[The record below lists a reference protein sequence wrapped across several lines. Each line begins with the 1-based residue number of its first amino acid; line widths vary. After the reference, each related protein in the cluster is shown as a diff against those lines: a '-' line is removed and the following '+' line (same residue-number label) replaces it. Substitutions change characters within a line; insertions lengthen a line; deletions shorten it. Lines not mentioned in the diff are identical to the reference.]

1 MLPGGAFSDEL
12 KLADGRRLLISP
24 AVPDDA
30 LRIRWLYH
38 LVYGGNYPFS
48 MVYDPREC
56 AKAIESDRHIWFL
69 ARDGERAVGSLI
81 FSVDR
86 GIFLG
91 KVFGAVVAEEFRGL
105 DVAERMLAFGV
116 DIVVNRLK
124 AARSV
129 YATTRTVSLGPQRLA
144 EKAGFKKLG
153 IFPNVHKVNSSET
166 HTLAVYFDPGALADS
181 GGRARLPLVMKPF
194 FDIVRREAG
203 LYEPQYVDLSVD
215 PGPGTGTPT
224 AFEVVSAP
232 QFILRRFAEAKG
244 ADRLRMDFFPF
255 HEPNLLLV
263 SADGK
268 TELYFYRSA
277 KDGHCVL
284 TGAASENL
292 PLGVMLDQGAA
303 HLEGM
308 GVRYLE
314 VLVDG
319 ANAERV
325 AEAMAA
331 RFLPS
336 AYYPAMRW
344 DAAGKTA
351 RDYVVLSRS
360 LAVLDFRGLVLQP
373 AYADYLKEYFRLWR
387 EQYVG
392 KVLPGA

>member
-1 MLPGGAFSDEL
+1 MIPGGAFQDEL
-12 KLADGRRLLISP
+12 TLKDGRRLLISP

-69 ARDGERAVGSLI
+69 ARDGDRAVGSLI

-86 GIFLG
+86 GILLG

-105 DVAERMLAFGV
+105 DVAERMLSFGV

-153 IFPNVHKVNSSET
+153 IFPNVHKVSNSET
-166 HTLAVYFDPGALADS
+166 HTLAVYFAPGALESS
-181 GGRARLPLVMKPF
+181 GGRARLPLLMKPF

-203 LYEPQYVDLSVD
+203 LYEPAYVDLPVE
-215 PGPGTGTPT
+215 PALTPAGP

-232 QFILRRFAEAKG
+232 QFILRRFAEAKA
-244 ADRLRMDFFPF
+244 ADKLVMDFFPF

-263 SADGK
+263 AADGK
-268 TELYFYRSA
+268 TELFFYRSA

-284 TGAASENL
+284 NGAWSETL
-292 PLGVMLDQGAA
+292 PLGAMLDLGAA

-308 GVRYLE
+308 GVRYVE
-314 VLVDG
+314 VLVNG

-336 AYYPAMRW
+336 AYFPAMRW
-344 DAAGKTA
+344 DAEGKAA

-387 EQYVG
+387 EQNVG

>member
-1 MLPGGAFSDEL
+1 MIPGGDTRDEL
-12 KLADGRRLLISP
+12 TLADGRRLLISP

-56 AKAIESDRHIWFL
+56 AKAIESDKYLWFL
-69 ARDGERAVGSLI
+69 ARDGDRAVGSLI

-86 GIFLG
+86 SIRLG
-91 KVFGAVVAEEFRGL
+91 KVFGAVVASEFRGQ
-105 DVAERMLAFGV
+105 DVAERMLSFGV

-124 AARSV
+124 AVRTV

-144 EKAGFKKLG
+144 EKSGFKKLG

-166 HTLAVYFDPGALADS
+166 HTLAVYFDPGALESS
-181 GGRARLPLVMKPF
+181 GGRARLPRVMKPF

-203 LYEPQYVDLSVD
+203 LFEPEYKDLPID
-215 PGPGTGTPT
+215 PAPASAPIP
-224 AFEVVSAP
+224 FEVVSAP
-232 QFILRRFAEAKG
+232 QFILRRFAEAK
-244 ADRLRMDFFPF
+244 AEDRLVMDFFPF

-263 SADGK
+263 APDGK
-268 TELYFYRSA
+268 TELYFYRSS

-284 TGAASENL
+284 NGAWSESL
-292 PLGVMLDQGAA
+292 SLGAMLDQGAG

-308 GVRYLE
+308 GVRYVE
-314 VLVDG
+314 VLVNG
-319 ANAERV
+319 ANPERV

-344 DAAGKTA
+344 DPEGKTA

-387 EQYVG
+387 EQNVG
-392 KVLPGA
+392 KVLPGS

>member
-1 MLPGGAFSDEL
+1 MSAAPPYQRELTLP
-12 KLADGRRLLISP
+12 DGRRLVVSP

-56 AKAIESDRHIWFL
+56 ARAIEGDKVLWFL

-86 GIFLG
+86 SVRLG
-91 KVFGAVVAEEFRGL
+91 KVFGAVVAEEFRGQ
-105 DVAERMLAFGV
+105 DVAERMLDFGV
-116 DIVVNRLK
+116 DIVVNRQK
-124 AARSV
+124 AARTV

-153 IFPNVHKVNSSET
+153 IFPNAHKVANSET
-166 HTLAVYFDPGALADS
+166 HTLAVYFEPGALESS
-181 GGRARLPLVMKPF
+181 GGRARLPRVMKPF

-203 LYEPQYVDLSVD
+203 LYEPAWVDLPVD
-215 PGPGTGTPT
+215 PAPAAAAP

-232 QFILRRFAEAKG
+232 QFILRRFAEAKA
-244 ADRLRMDFFPF
+244 ADRLLLDFFPF

-263 SADGK
+263 SADGR

-284 TGAASENL
+284 TGAWSANL
-292 PLGVMLDQGAA
+292 PLGAMLDGGAA

-319 ANAERV
+319 AAAERV
-325 AEAMAA
+325 AEAMTA

-344 DAAGKTA
+344 DPEGKTA

-373 AYADYLKEYFRLWR
+373 AYADYLREYFRLWR
-387 EQYVG
+387 EQNVG
-392 KVLPGA
+392 KVLPGE

>member
-1 MLPGGAFSDEL
+1 MIPGGAHQEEL
-12 KLADGRRLLISP
+12 TLADGRRLLISP

-56 AKAIESDRHIWFL
+56 AKAIESDKYLWFL
-69 ARDGERAVGSLI
+69 ARDGDRAVGSLI

-86 GIFLG
+86 SIRLG
-91 KVFGAVVAEEFRGL
+91 KVFGAVVAEEFRGQ
-105 DVAERMLAFGV
+105 DVAERMLSFGV

-153 IFPNVHKVNSSET
+153 IFPNVHKVNNSET
-166 HTLAVYFDPGALADS
+166 HTLAVYFDPGALESS
-181 GGRARLPLVMKPF
+181 GGRARLPRLMKPF

-203 LYEPQYVDLSVD
+203 LYEPEYVDLPID
-215 PGPGTGTPT
+215 PAPSAAPIP
-224 AFEVVSAP
+224 FEVVSAP
-232 QFILRRFAEAKG
+232 QFILRRFAEAKEAG
-244 ADRLRMDFFPF
+244 KLVMDFFPF

-263 SADGK
+263 AADGK
-268 TELYFYRSA
+268 TELYFYRSP

-284 TGAASENL
+284 NGAWSENL
-292 PLGVMLDQGAA
+292 SLGAMLDHGAA

-314 VLVDG
+314 VLING
-319 ANAERV
+319 SNAERV

-344 DAAGKTA
+344 DAEGKSA

-387 EQYVG
+387 EQNVG
-392 KVLPGA
+392 KVLPGS